1 MIPAVTPT
9 HLIGFAV
16 VAYALIV
23 IPGPS
28 VLFTVGRSLSLGRR
42 SGLVSVMGN
51 TAGTAV
57 FLVLTTAGLGALL
70 AASSWALTAVKL
82 AGAAYLIYLGVQA
95 FRDRK
100 SLVEALNAR
109 QPAAVGR
116 QRIFRQGFLVG
127 ITNPKTALFFTAV
140 LPQFADP
147 SVGSITAQIF
157 EFGLVFVAMAMVSDS
172 CWALLAASARDWFA
186 RSPRRLE
193 AVGGAGGLMIV
204 GLGAGVAISGT
215 SS

>member
-1 MIPAVTPT
+1 MIPAVSPS
-9 HLIGFAV
+9 HLIGFAL

-28 VLFTVGRSLSLGRR
+28 VLFSIGRSLSLGRR
-42 SGLVSVMGN
+42 AGLLSVLGN

-57 FLVLTTAGLGALL
+57 FVALATAGLGALL
-70 AASSWALTAVKL
+70 AASAWALTAVKL
-82 AGAAYLIYLGVQA
+82 VGAAYLIYLGVQA
-95 FRDRK
+95 IRNRK
-100 SLVEALNAR
+100 SLIQALNADH
-109 QPAAVGR
+109 PTAVR
-116 QRIFRQGFLVG
+116 PRVFRQGFIVG
-127 ITNPKTALFFTAV
+127 LTNPKTALFFAAV

-147 SVGSITAQIF
+147 AAGSVPSQILV
-157 EFGLVFVAMAMVSDS
+157 FGIVFVAMALVSDS
-172 CWALLAASARDWFA
+172 LWALLASTARDWFA

-193 AVGGAGGLMIV
+193 AVGGAGGIMIV

>member
-1 MIPAVTPT
+1 MISTS

-28 VLFTVGRSLSLGRR
+28 VLFSIGRSLSLGRR
-42 SGLVSVMGN
+42 AGLMSVLGN

-57 FLVLTTAGLGALL
+57 FVALATAGLGALL
-70 AASSWALTAVKL
+70 TASTWALTAVKL
-82 AGAAYLIYLGVQA
+82 VGAAYLIYLGVQA
-95 FRDRK
+95 IRNRK
-100 SLVEALNAR
+100 SLIEALNADR
-109 QPAAVGR
+109 PAVGR
-116 QRIFRQGFLVG
+116 PRVFRQGFIVG
-127 ITNPKTALFFTAV
+127 MTNPKTALFFAAV

-147 SVGSITAQIF
+147 AAGSVPTQIF
-157 EFGLVFVAMAMVSDS
+157 VFGLVFVAMALVSDS
-172 CWALLAASARDWFA
+172 LWALLASTARNWFA

-193 AVGGAGGLMIV
+193 AVGGAGGFLIV

-215 SS
+215 HA

>member
-1 MIPAVTPT
+1 MIPAVTPA
-9 HLIGFAV
+9 HLIGFAL

-28 VLFTVGRSLSLGRR
+28 VLFSIGRSLSLGRR
-42 SGLVSVMGN
+42 AGLLSVLGN

-57 FLVLTTAGLGALL
+57 FVGLATAGLGALL
-70 AASSWALTAVKL
+70 AASAWALTAVKL
-82 AGAAYLIYLGVQA
+82 VGAAYLIYLGVQA
-95 FRDRK
+95 IRNRK
-100 SLVEALNAR
+100 SLIQALNADR
-109 QPAAVGR
+109 PTAVR
-116 QRIFRQGFLVG
+116 PHVFRQGFIVG
-127 ITNPKTALFFTAV
+127 LTNPKTALFFAAV

-147 SVGSITAQIF
+147 AAGSVPSQILV
-157 EFGLVFVAMAMVSDS
+157 FGIVFVAMALVSDS
-172 CWALLAASARDWFA
+172 LWALLASTARDWFA

-193 AVGGAGGLMIV
+193 AVGGAGGIMIV